1 MAEEAQKPAQ
11 GRELEEKI
19 EGLTKELSGLI
30 NEGGTGAR
38 DELREY
44 AVSLIQGGTETVL
57 MEEPTRQDETEDTP
71 SFSVVA
77 LSIPFLLIGIILLP
91 LFAPVGLAMLLLA
104 LVMGVGGWLALMFR
118 RR

>member
-1 MAEEAQKPAQ
+1 MAEEAQKPPQ

-19 EGLTKELSGLI
+19 ERLTKELSGLI
-30 NEGGTGAR
+30 NEGRMGAR

-44 AVSLIQGGTETVL
+44 AVSLIQGETETVL
-57 MEEPTRQDETEDTP
+57 MEEPTREDENEDVP

-118 RR
+118 RK

>member
-1 MAEEAQKPAQ
+1 MAEEAQKAAQ

-38 DELREY
+38 DELRDY
-44 AVSLIQGGTETVL
+44 AVSLLQGETETVL
-57 MEEPTRQDETEDTP
+57 VEEPTEADATEH
-71 SFSVVA
+71 SSSSSVVA
-77 LSIPFLLIGIILLP
+77 LSIPFLLIGIILRP
-91 LFAPVGLAMLLLA
+91 LFAPVGLAMLLVA

-118 RR
+118 RK